1 MLKIRLRRKGPNRLS
16 AIGQTAGMVGHDI
29 RNPLQAIVGDLFL
42 LNEELKTMPNNE
54 SRKAMQE
61 SIESINEN
69 ASYINKIVSDLQDY
83 TRPLKPNLEEV
94 NVKGIID
101 NIIAVANIPKK
112 TETEITVDENLIIK
126 TDAAYLRRVLTN
138 LIVNA
143 VQAMPKG
150 GKLTV
155 SAETKKSTALIS
167 IEDTGVGIP
176 QDVKAKIFTPLFTT
190 KSKGQGL
197 GLAVVKR
204 LR

>member
-1 MLKIRLRRKGPNRLS
+1 MS

-61 SIESINEN
+61 SIESNSEN

-83 TRPLKPNLEEV
+83 TRPLKPNLGEV

-101 NIIAVANIPKK
+101 NIIVVASIPKK
-112 TETEITVDENLIIK
+112 IETEIINDENLIIK

-155 SAETKKSTALIS
+155 SAEERGCCSN
-167 IEDTGVGIP
+167 
-176 QDVKAKIFTPLFTT
+176 
-190 KSKGQGL
+190 
-197 GLAVVKR
+197 
-204 LR
+204 